1 MRSAGI
7 LALAASLSTASAAVY
22 KGFNY
27 GATKS
32 DGYAPRVQSDFQSL
46 FQTAKNLVG
55 ATGFTSARL
64 YTTIVRCML
73 RVLPVALTN
82 QSSLCTLP

>member
-1 MRSAGI
+1 MRSAAA
-7 LALAASLSTASAAVY
+7 LLTLAASVVEVAAVY

-46 FQTAKNLVG
+46 FATAKSLVG
-55 ATGFTSARL
+55 AEGFTSARL
-64 YTTIVRCML
+64 YTTIVSVFIDL
-73 RVLPVALTN
+73 RSGIMVP
-82 QSSLCTLP
+82 SP